1 MYEKLLRDAGLQT
14 TAKDI
19 YSKRGQAI
27 RDVAKGMVGR
37 RQSGWIEGRLGLL
50 IDGTGKDYKKI
61 KKLRDTYM
69 LFVNTSLD
77 VAQQRNQMR
86 ARSLEASEVEEMWNA
101 VQQNMGKFQL
111 MFGRQNFLLIDNNSA
126 SEDVFNKLFVQIK
139 KLIDE
144 PVTSKAALAW
154 IKSQLPNT

>member
-1 MYEKLLRDAGLQT
+1 
-14 TAKDI
+14 
-19 YSKRGQAI
+19 
-27 RDVAKGMVGR
+27 
-37 RQSGWIEGRLGLL
+37 
-50 IDGTGKDYKKI
+50 
-61 KKLRDTYM
+61 
-69 LFVNTSLD
+69 
-77 VAQQRNQMR
+77 
-86 ARSLEASEVEEMWNA
+86 MWYA